1 MMESIRVGAL
11 QRKLAVLVNVV
22 ALEEEEQLS

>member
-1 MMESIRVGAL
+1 MMESIRVGVL

-22 ALEEEEQLS
+22 GLEEEGLLS